1 MPRGF
6 QIGRLFGTDILATP
20 GFLGLLALFF
30 WFRRENPA
38 LAAVVVMAVVVS
50 ILIHEFGHVTAARRL
65 VGGRAVVLLWFMGG
79 LCLHEPTAV
88 PRKQFVISIMG
99 PAFGLIGGAL
109 CLLVLFAVP
118 GLNPLLATWLSAM
131 WWIGLVWTG
140 LNLLPILPLDGGQ
153 ALRALLSARRGPARA
168 DLLARRVSVVTAALI
183 IPVGIYFKLTFF
195 PVIAIMLMFQNLNRR
210 IP

>member
-6 QIGRLFGTDILATP
+6 QIGRLFGTDIFATP

-38 LAAVVVMAVVVS
+38 LAAVVVIAVVIS
-50 ILIHEFGHVTAARRL
+50 ILAHEFGHVFAARRQ

-79 LCLHEPTAV
+79 MCLHEPTAI

-99 PAFGLIGGAL
+99 PLFGFVAGGACKL
-109 CLLVLFAVP
+109 TLILVP
-118 GLNPLLATWLSAM
+118 GLHPLLAVWLAAM
-131 WWIGLVWTG
+131 WWIGLVWTA
-140 LNLLPILPLDGGQ
+140 LNLMPILPLDGGQ
-153 ALRALLSARRGPARA
+153 ALRAVLSAWRSPAKA
-168 DLLARRVSVVTAALI
+168 DLLARRVSIVTAALF
-183 IPVGIYFKLTFF
+183 IPIGIHLKLTFF